1 MRFYRNILFIAHP
14 TTMAAPVKD
23 SVLMN
28 ENDLKSTLMNQKLRA
43 EQHRSN
49 YETLKAQH
57 ILLQK
62 VKT

>member
-1 MRFYRNILFIAHP
+1 
-14 TTMAAPVKD
+14 MAAPVKD

-28 ENDLKSTLMNQKLRA
+28 ENDFKSTLMHQKLRA

-62 VKT
+62 VKALYNGDV

>member
-1 MRFYRNILFIAHP
+1 
-14 TTMAAPVKD
+14 MAAQGKD
-23 SVLMN
+23 SLLMS
-28 ENDLKSTLMNQKLRA
+28 ESDLKSTLMNQKLRA

-62 VKT
+62 VRPQFRVVRQKLAL

>member
-1 MRFYRNILFIAHP
+1 
-14 TTMAAPVKD
+14 MAAQVKD
-23 SVLMN
+23 SLMMN

-62 VKT
+62 VKPHSDMWC

>member
-1 MRFYRNILFIAHP
+1 
-14 TTMAAPVKD
+14 MATQGKD
-23 SVLMN
+23 SVLMG

-62 VKT
+62 VNTSI